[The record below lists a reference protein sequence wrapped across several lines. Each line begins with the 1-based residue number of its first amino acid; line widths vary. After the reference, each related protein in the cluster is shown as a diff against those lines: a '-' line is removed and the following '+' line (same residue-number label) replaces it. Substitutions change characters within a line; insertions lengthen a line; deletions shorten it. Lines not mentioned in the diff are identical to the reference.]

1 MKIRD
6 ARQTRPTEWC
16 SSQGG
21 WKGTETMKRFS
32 NLAGI
37 RLLQTTR
44 FRQTVV
50 SLCFV
55 ALCFLVA
62 AAVELAADEDPP
74 QKNTEVPAAF
84 QKITKQA
91 VPLNRQKTLFLDR
104 KEKCLYLQGTVV
116 LDAGLLEMLCCR
128 EQTKEHESIIAVNCK
143 AFPIHTGL
151 LALKA
156 KPGKPVSFNPKYQPP
171 TGEKIAIFVI
181 YVNQEGKLIQQDAH
195 QWVRSVT
202 RRYFFTPLARQ
213 PVDLTI
219 PEKCN
224 MKYDRRRRE
233 LLYYGTM
240 SPDELKRLQQLSED
254 KKYRDALQKI
264 YQLSQPHLLQADWV
278 FAGSLFQKDPQT
290 GEQRYLAEGGDYIC
304 VANFASAMIDV
315 AIPSSAS
322 DANRGFEANSD
333 LIPPPGTPVL
343 LKLQRA
349 VDSKQ
354 GK

>member
-1 MKIRD
+1 MKPI
-6 ARQTRPTEWC
+6 
-16 SSQGG
+16 
-21 WKGTETMKRFS
+21 S
-32 NLAGI
+32 NLARI
-37 RLLQTTR
+37 YLRRSTR
-44 FRQTVV
+44 IQLTVV
-50 SLCFV
+50 ASYVV
-55 ALCFLVA
+55 ALNFVIAVSAEPA
-62 AAVELAADEDPP
+62 AEDAPP
-74 QKNTEVPAAF
+74 KNNNKVPAAF

-181 YVNQEGKLIQQDAH
+181 YVNQNGKLIQQDAH

-202 RRYFFTPLARQ
+202 RRYFYTPLARQ

-219 PEKCN
+219 PEKSK

-240 SPDELKRLQQLSED
+240 SPEELQRLEQLSED
-254 KKYRDALQKI
+254 KKYRSALKKV
-264 YQLSQPHLLQADWV
+264 YQLSQPHLMQADWV
-278 FAGSLFQKDPQT
+278 FAGSMFQKDPQT

-333 LIPPPGTPVL
+333 LVPPPGTPVL

>member
-1 MKIRD
+1 MNLISCRIKYPFHKISCSLFTVCLLLFVLSVSD
-6 ARQTRPTEWC
+6 A
-16 SSQGG
+16 
-21 WKGTETMKRFS
+21 
-32 NLAGI
+32 
-37 RLLQTTR
+37 
-44 FRQTVV
+44 VV
-50 SLCFV
+50 
-55 ALCFLVA
+55 
-62 AAVELAADEDPP
+62 ADETP
-74 QKNTEVPAAF
+74 QKNKPEIPTAI
-84 QKITKQA
+84 QKLTKQA
-91 VPLNRQKTLFLDR
+91 VPLNRQKTLFLDA

-116 LDAGLLEMLCCR
+116 LNAGLLEMLCCR
-128 EQTKEHESIIAVNCK
+128 EQSKEHESIIAVNCK

-156 KPGKPVSFNPKYQPP
+156 KPGKPVSYDPEYQPP
-171 TGEKIAIFVI
+171 TGEKIAIIVI
-181 YVNQEGKLIQQDAH
+181 YVNKQGKLIQCDAR
-195 QWVRSVT
+195 QWVRTVT

-219 PEKCN
+219 PEKSD

-240 SPDELKRLQQLSED
+240 SLDELKKLQLLCED
-254 KKYRDALQKI
+254 KNYRKALKEL
-264 YQLSQPHLLQADWV
+264 YQLSQPHLLKADWV

-304 VANFASAMIDV
+304 VANFSSAMIDV

-333 LIPPPGTPVL
+333 LVPPPGTPVL

-349 VDSKQ
+349 VDSKEV
-354 GK
+354 K

>member
-1 MKIRD
+1 MNLISCRIKYPFHKIS
-6 ARQTRPTEWC
+6 C
-16 SSQGG
+16 SLF
-21 WKGTETMKRFS
+21 T
-32 NLAGI
+32 
-37 RLLQTTR
+37 
-44 FRQTVV
+44 V
-50 SLCFV
+50 SLLLFV
-55 ALCFLVA
+55 LSVSD
-62 AAVELAADEDPP
+62 VVADETS
-74 QKNTEVPAAF
+74 QKAKPEIPAAI
-84 QKITKQA
+84 QKLTKQA
-91 VPLNRQKTLFLDR
+91 VPLNRQKTLFLDT

-116 LDAGLLEMLCCR
+116 LNAGLLEMLCCR
-128 EQTKEHESIIAVNCK
+128 EQSKEHESIIAVNCK

-156 KPGKPVSFNPKYQPP
+156 KPGKPVSFDPAYQPP
-171 TGEKIAIFVI
+171 TGEKIAIIVM
-181 YVNQEGKLIQQDAH
+181 YANKQGKLIQCDAR
-195 QWVRSVT
+195 QWVRTVT

-219 PEKCN
+219 PEESD

-240 SPDELKRLQQLSED
+240 SLDELKKLQLLCED
-254 KKYRDALQKI
+254 KKYREALKEL
-264 YQLSQPHLLQADWV
+264 YQLSQPHLLKADWV

-304 VANFASAMIDV
+304 VANFSSAMIDV

-333 LIPPPGTPVL
+333 LVPPPGTPVL

-349 VDSKQ
+349 VDSKEA
-354 GK
+354 K